1 MDDRAL
7 RVQIH
12 SRKRDGFFRSRPA
25 VYIVILLSAVIASSL
40 YQLRIVNIFACPA
53 SGYTSD
59 RYLSNCGA
67 ANYGDY
73 EHGAFWF
80 DLEPAAEKSAASAD
94 VLFLG
99 DSRMLLAFSNAATAK
114 WFSSISASFY
124 LLGFY
129 GFENSIFE
137 QALLR
142 KMKPAA
148 EVYVIAIGDF
158 FQPTEAPIAKTI
170 MHDGAGRS
178 SYEAKR
184 YLQLVH
190 QAICMKLNKLCGSDL
205 AVFRSR
211 QTGMWYM
218 QTGKFK
224 GRERPVS
231 YDGQTQK
238 REIDDA
244 VAIGQIFL
252 SDLHVNAE
260 CVIFTLVP
268 GVGTKLDAAKA
279 IASGLG
285 RPLVVPDHID
295 GLQTFD
301 GTHLDNPSG
310 ERWSD
315 AFFKIAGPQI
325 QKCLQIQRRDANIV
339 LPSHID

>member
-1 MDDRAL
+1 
-7 RVQIH
+7 
-12 SRKRDGFFRSRPA
+12 
-25 VYIVILLSAVIASSL
+25 
-40 YQLRIVNIFACPA
+40 
-53 SGYTSD
+53 
-59 RYLSNCGA
+59 
-67 ANYGDY
+67 
-73 EHGAFWF
+73 
-80 DLEPAAEKSAASAD
+80 
-94 VLFLG
+94 
-99 DSRMLLAFSNAATAK
+99 MLLAFSNAATAK

-142 KMKPAA
+142 KIKPTA

-170 MHDGAGRS
+170 MRDGAGRS
-178 SYEAKR
+178 SYELKR
-184 YLQLVH
+184 YLQLIH
-190 QAICMKLNKLCGSDL
+190 EAICMKLTKICGSDL

-231 YDGQTQK
+231 YDGQAHK

-244 VAIGQIFL
+244 
-252 SDLHVNAE
+252 D
-260 CVIFTLVP
+260 CDIFTVVP
-268 GVGTKLDAAKA
+268 GVGTKLDAARA
-279 IASGLG
+279 IASSLG
-285 RPLVVPDHID
+285 RALVVPDHID

-301 GTHLDNPSG
+301 GTHLDHPSG

-325 QKCLQIQRRDANIV
+325 QKCLEVQRRDANIV
-339 LPSHID
+339 LPSHIN